1 MKNTF
6 VDKLNE
12 FDFLIKDKE
21 NKVSELN
28 EEISNKETQLKKLDE
43 QIKELSSKD
52 YSKKSSDVVLPRYAD
67 LEDGN
72 LLSSYKKI
80 KNSFNYNAKDVI
92 KKLLAENDAKSNETY
107 NKYKH
112 IRDYFSFD
120 VVYKISTYQPD
131 KQRMIVN
138 ELLNNEERLL
148 IKNLN
153 LKGKFNIRT
162 FLEVLDRRILE
173 YNPEIKVYVGDKKEN
188 YDNIN
193 ENVKT
198 IVTKDI
204 AEGFKI
210 EYKGI
215 IYDYSI

>member
-1 MKNTF
+1 
-6 VDKLNE
+6 
-12 FDFLIKDKE
+12 
-21 NKVSELN
+21 
-28 EEISNKETQLKKLDE
+28 
-43 QIKELSSKD
+43 
-52 YSKKSSDVVLPRYAD
+52 
-67 LEDGN
+67 
-72 LLSSYKKI
+72 
-80 KNSFNYNAKDVI
+80 
-92 KKLLAENDAKSNETY
+92 
-107 NKYKH
+107 
-112 IRDYFSFD
+112 
-120 VVYKISTYQPD
+120 
-131 KQRMIVN
+131 MIVN

-198 IVTKDI
+198 IITKDI